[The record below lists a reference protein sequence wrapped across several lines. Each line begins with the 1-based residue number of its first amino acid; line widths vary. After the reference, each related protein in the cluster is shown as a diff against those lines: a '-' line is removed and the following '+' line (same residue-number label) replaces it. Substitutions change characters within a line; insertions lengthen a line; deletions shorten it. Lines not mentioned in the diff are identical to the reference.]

1 MLFRSMRLEMPR
13 ATRYLWA
20 HVGEDS
26 IAYTETLLE
35 ETGIVA
41 TPGGGFGQQG
51 EGYIRFSITQPT
63 ERIEMAAERLERMR
77 AA

>member
-1 MLFRSMRLEMPR
+1 MRLEKPR
-13 ATRYLWA
+13 ATLYLWA
-20 HVGEDS
+20 HVGQDS
-26 IAYTETLLE
+26 IAYTESLLE

-41 TPGGGFGQQG
+41 TPGVGFGQHG